1 MTREAWEAG
10 CSFFL
15 EAHGVEHFTATEVC
29 PVGKTHKR
37 SVLESPPPDFMLTAL
52 KLIDGPLGWIRWYEG
67 PAPITVTSWYRSEAY
82 NRAVGGGEQSI
93 HLTAGAIDI
102 KKRGWSP
109 ERLALAL
116 HNDYPMADKL
126 GIGVYGGFTH
136 LDIRGLLGRRAP
148 ARWSGEGAR
157 KRWWMESAA

>member
-1 MTREAWEAG
+1 MTKETWEAG

-37 SVLESPPPDFMLTAL
+37 SVLEAPPPDFMLTAL
-52 KLIDGPLGWIRWYEG
+52 KLIDVLEWIRWYQG
-67 PAPITVTSWYRSEAY
+67 AAPLHVNSWYRSTAY
-82 NRAVGGGEQSI
+82 NRAWKGGKSSM
-93 HLTAGAIDI
+93 HLTAGAADI
-102 KKRGWSP
+102 TKRGWSP
-109 ERLALAL
+109 ERVALAL

-148 ARWSGEGAR
+148 ARWTGEGAR
-157 KRWWMESAA
+157 KRWWLESAE